1 MNGDVMN
8 LNNRKQIEEA
18 KFKILDTLSP
28 EQIELFVI
36 KSFEEL
42 QEEIEKRF
50 ESGDMNPT
58 DLIDENKELMNY
70 ISEKNLARYL
80 FGKAE
85 YYRKSYMDCL
95 NELMDKDILIQSKTI
110 LFLME
115 SCALYYGLLSMD
127 YSNLMNNLEL
137 YFINHAVSINI
148 FESESGEHDELL
160 DNFYLVIPQQEMFYQ
175 MMNDKI
181 EEEYEEIHDLMK
193 DTKRCLADLSDLNGK
208 VECDEELHDV
218 SVKLHYDIEKEL
230 KNISDGLNAIADD
243 GFLKVKQELF
253 EFHKQDIKKKFNID
267 LCFDEWNQNQVK
279 YDMESFEVVYPVD
292 YFDELDDHL
301 EKIKIS

>member
-1 MNGDVMN
+1 MVMLLD
-8 LNNRKQIEEA
+8 LNNRKQIREA

-42 QEEIEKRF
+42 QEKIEKRF
-50 ESGDMNPT
+50 ESGDKNPT
-58 DLIDENKELMNY
+58 DLIDEHLEVMKYLMG
-70 ISEKNLARYL
+70 KNFVRYL
-80 FGKAE
+80 IGKSE
-85 YYRKSYMDCL
+85 YYRKSNMDCL
-95 NELMDKDILIQSKTI
+95 NELMEKDITIQNITI
-110 LFLME
+110 FFLME
-115 SCALYYGLLSMD
+115 SCVLYYGLLSIF
-127 YSNLMNNLEL
+127 YSNLMDNLEL
-137 YFINHAVSINI
+137 YFVNHAVSINI

-160 DNFYLVIPQQEMFYQ
+160 DNFYLRIPQQKMFYQ

-181 EEEYEEIHDLMK
+181 EEEYEEIQDFMK
-193 DTKRCLADLSDLNGK
+193 DTKKCLAELSDLNGK
-208 VECDEELHDV
+208 VECDEELHDM
-218 SVKLHYDIEKEL
+218 SVKIHDDIGKEL

-253 EFHKQDIKKKFNID
+253 EFHKQDIKKKFNMD

-279 YDMESFEVVYPVD
+279 YDMESFEVVYPAD
-292 YFDELDDHL
+292 YFDELDDYL

>member
-1 MNGDVMN
+1 MVMLLD
-8 LNNRKQIEEA
+8 LNNRKQIREA

-42 QEEIEKRF
+42 QEKIEKRF
-50 ESGDMNPT
+50 ESGDKNPT
-58 DLIDENKELMNY
+58 DLIDEHLEVMKYLMG
-70 ISEKNLARYL
+70 KNFVRYL
-80 FGKAE
+80 IGKSE
-85 YYRKSYMDCL
+85 YYRKSNMDCL
-95 NELMDKDILIQSKTI
+95 NELMEKDITIQNITI
-110 LFLME
+110 FFLMK
-115 SCALYYGLLSMD
+115 SCVLYYGLLSIF
-127 YSNLMNNLEL
+127 YSNLMDNLEL
-137 YFINHAVSINI
+137 YFVNHAVSINI

-160 DNFYLVIPQQEMFYQ
+160 DNFYLRIPQQKMFYQ

-181 EEEYEEIHDLMK
+181 EEEYEEIQDFMK
-193 DTKRCLADLSDLNGK
+193 DTKKCLAELSDLNGK
-208 VECDEELHDV
+208 VECDEELHDM
-218 SVKLHYDIEKEL
+218 SVKIHDDIGKEL

-253 EFHKQDIKKKFNID
+253 EFHKQDIKKKFNMD

-279 YDMESFEVVYPVD
+279 YDMESFEVVYPAD
-292 YFDELDDHL
+292 YFDELDDYL